1 MYPVIAVMFHCVIA
15 ILGGILLKRIDIA
28 LRKTDPDNL
37 CLVLMFILL
46 LKRMKII
53 KN

>member
-1 MYPVIAVMFHCVIA
+1 VYPVIAVLFHCSIA
-15 ILGGILLKRIDIA
+15 ILGGIALKRIDTA

-46 LKRMKII
+46 LKRLKII